1 MSCNSAAA
9 SGRTPAAAGG
19 AGSAHLGPDLAA
31 AAAAGSSLADTVGG
45 TAASVSG
52 VGADAPAGAVDDR
65 VFAVGPA
72 PGSSTTH
79 IPGAASVAP
88 PPGPDL
94 SVHFAASVSQ
104 SPTVVSACAP
114 DAATLLAWSD
124 AAHFGMDLFAAG
136 LGTRPFASEV
146 VAGVAIFVQGW

>member
-1 MSCNSAAA
+1 MRCGSAA
-9 SGRTPAAAGG
+9 GTG
-19 AGSAHLGPDLAA
+19 AGAAHFGPDLA
-31 AAAAGSSLADTVGG
+31 AAAAGSSLADTAGG
-45 TAASVSG
+45 AAASVSG
-52 VGADAPAGAVDDR
+52 AGADAPADAVDDR
-65 VFAVGPA
+65 VFAVGPV

-114 DAATLLAWSD
+114 DAATLLA
-124 AAHFGMDLFAAG
+124 
-136 LGTRPFASEV
+136 
-146 VAGVAIFVQGW
+146 